1 MKKTATTRAARVR
14 RHARVRKRVSGTEQ
28 KPRLAVFRS
37 LTHIYAQV
45 IDDVARTTIVSASD
59 IEADVLKQV
68 KGKKKSEAATIV
80 GGIVAQRA
88 KNGALGADAADVGMT
103 LEVNRFDFA
112 MRARDEDGFLVL
124 RRVDHKVKP
133 I

>member
-1 MKKTATTRAARVR
+1 MKKSATTRAARVR
-14 RHARVRKRVSGTEQ
+14 RHARVRKRVKGTEQ

-45 IDDVARTTIVSASD
+45 IDDVARATIVSASD
-59 IEADVLKQV
+59 IEADVMKQV

-88 KNGALGADAADVGMT
+88 KEKGVTRVVFDRGGYPFHGRIRALAQAAREGG
-103 LEVNRFDFA
+103 LEF
-112 MRARDEDGFLVL
+112 
-124 RRVDHKVKP
+124 
-133 I
+133 

>member
-1 MKKTATTRAARVR
+1 MSRETTTRQARIR

-59 IEADVLKQV
+59 IEADVMKQV

-88 KNGALGADAADVGMT
+88 KEKGVTRVVFDRGGYPFHGRIRALAQAAREGG
-103 LEVNRFDFA
+103 LEF
-112 MRARDEDGFLVL
+112 
-124 RRVDHKVKP
+124 
-133 I
+133 